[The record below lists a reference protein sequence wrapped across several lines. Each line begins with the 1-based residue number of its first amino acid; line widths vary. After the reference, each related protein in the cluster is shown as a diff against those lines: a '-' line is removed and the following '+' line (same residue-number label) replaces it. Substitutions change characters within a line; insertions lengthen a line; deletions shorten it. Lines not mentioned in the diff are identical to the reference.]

1 MRGLGV
7 PGVPG
12 GPWVLGLGV
21 LLALLPPHAPA
32 ETYTAMLSVR
42 RALGSEGRL
51 LRRLRA
57 YLREE
62 SARLRRLARFYEK
75 VQALHQDPAAS
86 VDNPLLAFSLIKRLH
101 SDWPNVVYSDEATE
115 NIQALH
121 AGFKEVEQ
129 ELPGA
134 EDLDGAARALM
145 RLQDVY
151 ALSVKGM
158 ANGIFQRAGTGP
170 PPLYSP
176 GRRVSLSADDCFHVG
191 KVWAPH
197 SKRDIE
203 VLERVQRR
211 ATELGKGLEHK
222 ADGERLRDLGLFSL
236 EKRRLRGDLIA
247 LYSCLKGGCR
257 EVAYD
262 TGDYYHSIAWLEEAV
277 GLFRLSYGSWNPEDR
292 SSLEDALDHLAFSY
306 FMAGNISH
314 ALSLSREFLHYD
326 PSNQRVVRNVAKYE
340 KLLEMGTAVS
350 TGPLRRPNGTRL
362 QSRDA
367 YEELC
372 QRPGGQPAPEHLPHL
387 SCSYET
393 NGSPYLLLQPA
404 KKEMVRIR
412 PYVAL
417 YHDFISD
424 AEAETIKGLAGP
436 WLQRSVVASGE
447 KQQKAEYRISK
458 SAWLKDTADPVVRA
472 LEQRIAAV
480 TGLDLRPPYAEY
492 LQVVNYGLGGHYEP
506 HFDHATVR
514 ELPGWFMGWI
524 MGWPS
529 RVSKGLTVP
538 TSSLLGQS
546 RKSPLYRMK
555 SGNRIATVM
564 IYLSAV
570 EAGGSTAFI
579 YANFSVPVVKNAAL
593 FWWNLRRNGDGDGD
607 TLHAGCPV
615 LAGDKW
621 VANKWIH
628 EHGQEFRRPCSAD
641 PQD

>member
-1 MRGLGV
+1 
-7 PGVPG
+7 
-12 GPWVLGLGV
+12 
-21 LLALLPPHAPA
+21 
-32 ETYTAMLSVR
+32 
-42 RALGSEGRL
+42 
-51 LRRLRA
+51 
-57 YLREE
+57 
-62 SARLRRLARFYEK
+62 RFYEK
-75 VQALHQDPAAS
+75 VQALHQDPKAS

-101 SDWPNVVYSDEATE
+101 SDWPNVIYSDEATE
-115 NIQALH
+115 NTQALH

-158 ANGIFQRAGTGP
+158 ANGVFQRAGANC

-176 GRRVSLSADDCFHVG
+176 RRRFLLSADDCFHVG
-191 KVWAPH
+191 KV
-197 SKRDIE
+197 
-203 VLERVQRR
+203 
-211 ATELGKGLEHK
+211 
-222 ADGERLRDLGLFSL
+222 
-236 EKRRLRGDLIA
+236 
-247 LYSCLKGGCR
+247 
-257 EVAYD
+257 AYD
-262 TGDYYHSIAWLEEAV
+262 TGDYYHSITWLEEAV
-277 GLFRLSYGSWNPEDR
+277 SLFRLSYGSWNPEDR

-326 PSNQRVVRNVAKYE
+326 PSNQRVARNVVKYE

-350 TGPLRRPNGTRL
+350 AGPLRRPNGTHL

-372 QRPGGQPAPEHLPHL
+372 QRPGGQVGLAGGCHGCPSHRCPLSHTLLGPLTPQPAPEHLPHL

-393 NGSPYLLLQPA
+393 NGTPYLLLQPA
-404 KKEMVRIR
+404 KKEMIRIQ

-472 LEQRIAAV
+472 LERRIAAV

-506 HFDHATVR
+506 HFDHAT
-514 ELPGWFMGWI
+514 
-524 MGWPS
+524 
-529 RVSKGLTVP
+529 
-538 TSSLLGQS
+538 S

-579 YANFSVPVVKNAAL
+579 HANFSVPVVKNAAL

-628 EHGQEFRRPCSAD
+628 EHGQEFRRPCSVD

>member
-1 MRGLGV
+1 MRGLGA
-7 PGVPG
+7 
-12 GPWVLGLGV
+12 LGLGV
-21 LLALLPPHAPA
+21 LLVLVPPPAPA

-62 SARLRRLARFYEK
+62 SGRLRRLARFYEK
-75 VQALHQDPAAS
+75 VQALHQDPKAS

-101 SDWPNVVYSDEATE
+101 SDWPNVIYSDEATE
-115 NIQALH
+115 NTQALH
-121 AGFKEVEQ
+121 DGFKEVEQ

-158 ANGIFQRAGTGP
+158 ANGVFQRAGAGW

-176 GRRVSLSADDCFHVG
+176 SRRVSLSADDCFHVG
-191 KVWAPH
+191 K
-197 SKRDIE
+197 
-203 VLERVQRR
+203 
-211 ATELGKGLEHK
+211 
-222 ADGERLRDLGLFSL
+222 
-236 EKRRLRGDLIA
+236 
-247 LYSCLKGGCR
+247 
-257 EVAYD
+257 VAYD

-314 ALSLSREFLHYD
+314 ALSLSKEFLHYD
-326 PSNQRVVRNVAKYE
+326 PSNRRVARNVVKYE
-340 KLLEMGTAVS
+340 KLLEMGTATS
-350 TGPLRRPNGTRL
+350 PRPLQRPNGTRL

-372 QRPGGQPAPEHLPHL
+372 QRSGGQPSLEQFLRL

-404 KKEMVRIR
+404 KKEVVQIQ

-417 YHDFISD
+417 YHDFVSD
-424 AEAETIKGLAGP
+424 TEAETIKGLAGP

-506 HFDHATVR
+506 HFDHATGGRCLQAEPCQRGTVVPTR
-514 ELPGWFMGWI
+514 
-524 MGWPS
+524 
-529 RVSKGLTVP
+529 LTVP
-538 TSSLLGQS
+538 TPSLLGQS

-628 EHGQEFRRPCSAD
+628 EHGQEFRRPCSTDA
-641 PQD
+641 QD

>member
-1 MRGLGV
+1 
-7 PGVPG
+7 
-12 GPWVLGLGV
+12 
-21 LLALLPPHAPA
+21 
-32 ETYTAMLSVR
+32 
-42 RALGSEGRL
+42 
-51 LRRLRA
+51 
-57 YLREE
+57 
-62 SARLRRLARFYEK
+62 RFYEK
-75 VQALHQDPAAS
+75 VQALHQDPKAS

-115 NIQALH
+115 NTQALH
-121 AGFKEVEQ
+121 AGFKELEQ

-151 ALSVKGM
+151 MLSVKGL
-158 ANGIFQRAGTGP
+158 ANGIFQRAGAGC

-176 GRRVSLSADDCFHVG
+176 SRRVTLSADDCFHVG
-191 KVWAPH
+191 KV
-197 SKRDIE
+197 
-203 VLERVQRR
+203 
-211 ATELGKGLEHK
+211 
-222 ADGERLRDLGLFSL
+222 
-236 EKRRLRGDLIA
+236 
-247 LYSCLKGGCR
+247 
-257 EVAYD
+257 AYD
-262 TGDYYHSIAWLEEAV
+262 TGDYYHSIMWLEEAV

-314 ALSLSREFLHYD
+314 ALSLSKEFLHYD
-326 PSNQRVVRNVAKYE
+326 PSNQRVARNVAKYE
-340 KLLEMGTAVS
+340 KLLEMGTGGYCGHPPHHCS
-350 TGPLRRPNGTRL
+350 HPHSLLDPLSLSPQT
-362 QSRDA
+362 
-367 YEELC
+367 
-372 QRPGGQPAPEHLPHL
+372 APEHLLHL

-404 KKEMVRIR
+404 KKEMVQVQ

-472 LEQRIAAV
+472 LEQRIAAI

-506 HFDHATVR
+506 HFDHAT
-514 ELPGWFMGWI
+514 
-524 MGWPS
+524 
-529 RVSKGLTVP
+529 
-538 TSSLLGQS
+538 S

-641 PQD
+641 PQA

>member
-1 MRGLGV
+1 
-7 PGVPG
+7 
-12 GPWVLGLGV
+12 
-21 LLALLPPHAPA
+21 
-32 ETYTAMLSVR
+32 
-42 RALGSEGRL
+42 
-51 LRRLRA
+51 
-57 YLREE
+57 
-62 SARLRRLARFYEK
+62 RFYEK
-75 VQALHQDPAAS
+75 VQALHQDPKAS

-101 SDWPNVVYSDEATE
+101 SDWPNIVYSDEAAE
-115 NIQALH
+115 NTQALH

-158 ANGIFQRAGTGP
+158 ANGVFQRAGAGQ

-176 GRRVSLSADDCFHVG
+176 GRRISLSADDCFHVG
-191 KVWAPH
+191 K
-197 SKRDIE
+197 
-203 VLERVQRR
+203 
-211 ATELGKGLEHK
+211 
-222 ADGERLRDLGLFSL
+222 
-236 EKRRLRGDLIA
+236 
-247 LYSCLKGGCR
+247 
-257 EVAYD
+257 VAYD

-277 GLFRLSYGSWNPEDR
+277 SLFRLSYGSWNPEDR

-326 PSNQRVVRNVAKYE
+326 PSNGRVSRNVAKYE
-340 KLLEMGTAVS
+340 KLLEMGTAVRGCH
-350 TGPLRRPNGTRL
+350 GPPPHRYCPSHMLLGPFFSQL
-362 QSRDA
+362 
-367 YEELC
+367 
-372 QRPGGQPAPEHLPHL
+372 APELHPHL
-387 SCSYET
+387 GCSYET
-393 NGSPYLLLQPA
+393 NGNPYLLLQPA
-404 KKEMVRIR
+404 KKEMVWIQ

-424 AEAETIKGLAGP
+424 DEAETIKGLAGP

-506 HFDHATVR
+506 HFDHAT
-514 ELPGWFMGWI
+514 
-524 MGWPS
+524 
-529 RVSKGLTVP
+529 
-538 TSSLLGQS
+538 S

-570 EAGGSTAFI
+570 EAGGATAFI
-579 YANFSVPVVKNAAL
+579 HANFSVPVVKNAAL
-593 FWWNLRRNGDGDGD
+593 FWWNLHRNGDGDGD

>member
-1 MRGLGV
+1 RS
-7 PGVPG
+7 
-12 GPWVLGLGV
+12 
-21 LLALLPPHAPA
+21 LAP
-32 ETYTAMLSVR
+32 SVTQR
-42 RALGSEGRL
+42 VHC
-51 LRRLRA
+51 
-57 YLREE
+57 
-62 SARLRRLARFYEK
+62 RFYEK
-75 VQALHQDPAAS
+75 VRALHQDPKAS

-101 SDWPNVVYSDEATE
+101 SGWPNVVYSDEATE
-115 NIQALH
+115 NTQALH
-121 AGFKEVEQ
+121 AGFREVEQ

-158 ANGIFQRAGTGP
+158 ANGVFQRAGAARP
-170 PPLYSP
+170 LLYSP

-191 KVWAPH
+191 KV
-197 SKRDIE
+197 
-203 VLERVQRR
+203 
-211 ATELGKGLEHK
+211 
-222 ADGERLRDLGLFSL
+222 
-236 EKRRLRGDLIA
+236 
-247 LYSCLKGGCR
+247 
-257 EVAYD
+257 AYD

-277 GLFRLSYGSWNPEDR
+277 SLFRLSYGNWNLDDR

-306 FMAGNISH
+306 FMAGNVSH
-314 ALSLSREFLHYD
+314 ALSLSKEFLHYD

-340 KLLEMGTAVS
+340 KLLE
-350 TGPLRRPNGTRL
+350 TGMRGCPCPPPRHCPPLQTLLGP
-362 QSRDA
+362 QM
-367 YEELC
+367 
-372 QRPGGQPAPEHLPHL
+372 APEQLPHL

-404 KKEMVRIR
+404 KKEMVQIQ

-447 KQQKAEYRISK
+447 KQQEAEYRISK
-458 SAWLKDTADPVVRA
+458 SAWLKDTADPAVRA

-506 HFDHATVR
+506 HFDHAT
-514 ELPGWFMGWI
+514 
-524 MGWPS
+524 
-529 RVSKGLTVP
+529 
-538 TSSLLGQS
+538 S

-579 YANFSVPVVKNAAL
+579 YANLSVPVVKNAAL

-628 EHGQEFRRPCSAD
+628 EHGQEFRRPCGAD
-641 PQD
+641 PRD

>member
-1 MRGLGV
+1 
-7 PGVPG
+7 
-12 GPWVLGLGV
+12 
-21 LLALLPPHAPA
+21 
-32 ETYTAMLSVR
+32 
-42 RALGSEGRL
+42 
-51 LRRLRA
+51 
-57 YLREE
+57 
-62 SARLRRLARFYEK
+62 
-75 VQALHQDPAAS
+75 Q
-86 VDNPLLAFSLIKRLH
+86 
-101 SDWPNVVYSDEATE
+101 
-115 NIQALH
+115 
-121 AGFKEVEQ
+121 
-129 ELPGA
+129 
-134 EDLDGAARALM
+134 
-145 RLQDVY
+145 
-151 ALSVKGM
+151 
-158 ANGIFQRAGTGP
+158 
-170 PPLYSP
+170 
-176 GRRVSLSADDCFHVG
+176 
-191 KVWAPH
+191 
-197 SKRDIE
+197 
-203 VLERVQRR
+203 
-211 ATELGKGLEHK
+211 
-222 ADGERLRDLGLFSL
+222 
-236 EKRRLRGDLIA
+236 
-247 LYSCLKGGCR
+247 
-257 EVAYD
+257 VAYD

-277 GLFRLSYGSWNPEDR
+277 SLFRLSYGSWNPEDR

-314 ALSLSREFLHYD
+314 ALSLSKEFLHYD
-326 PSNQRVVRNVAKYE
+326 PSNRRVARNVLKYE
-340 KLLEMGTAVS
+340 KLLEMGTVVS
-350 TGPLRRPNGTRL
+350 AGPLPRPNSPRL
-362 QSRDA
+362 QSRHA

-372 QRPGGQPAPEHLPHL
+372 QRPGGQVGLPGGCQDPPPHRCPPSHTFLGLLSPQTALDHLPL
-387 SCSYET
+387 LGCSYET

-404 KKEMVRIR
+404 KKEMVRIQ

-447 KQQKAEYRISK
+447 KQQKADYRISK

-506 HFDHATVR
+506 HFDHATS
-514 ELPGWFMGWI
+514 G
-524 MGWPS
+524 
-529 RVSKGLTVP
+529 
-538 TSSLLGQS
+538 
-546 RKSPLYRMK
+546 KSPLYRMK

-579 YANFSVPVVKNAAL
+579 SGNFSVPVVKNAAL

-641 PQD
+641 PRD

>member
-1 MRGLGV
+1 
-7 PGVPG
+7 
-12 GPWVLGLGV
+12 
-21 LLALLPPHAPA
+21 
-32 ETYTAMLSVR
+32 
-42 RALGSEGRL
+42 
-51 LRRLRA
+51 
-57 YLREE
+57 
-62 SARLRRLARFYEK
+62 RFYEK
-75 VQALHQDPAAS
+75 VQALHQDPKAS

-101 SDWPNVVYSDEATE
+101 SDWPNVIYSDEATR
-115 NIQALH
+115 NTQALH
-121 AGFKEVEQ
+121 AGLGEVEQ
-129 ELPGA
+129 ELPGS

-151 ALSVKGM
+151 ALSVKGL
-158 ANGIFQRAGTGP
+158 ASGVFQRAGH

-191 KVWAPH
+191 KV
-197 SKRDIE
+197 
-203 VLERVQRR
+203 
-211 ATELGKGLEHK
+211 
-222 ADGERLRDLGLFSL
+222 
-236 EKRRLRGDLIA
+236 
-247 LYSCLKGGCR
+247 
-257 EVAYD
+257 AYD

-277 GLFRLSYGSWNPEDR
+277 SLFRLSYGSWNLEDR

-306 FMAGNISH
+306 FMAGNISR

-326 PSNQRVVRNVAKYE
+326 PSNQRVLRNVAKYE
-340 KLLEMGTAVS
+340 KLLEKGTGARS
-350 TGPLRRPNGTRL
+350 RWDWQGCHGPPLPLSPPHALLGPLSP
-362 QSRDA
+362 
-367 YEELC
+367 
-372 QRPGGQPAPEHLPHL
+372 QPAPKRLLHLG
-387 SCSYET
+387 CSYET
-393 NGSPYLLLQPA
+393 NSSPYLLLQPA
-404 KKEMVRIR
+404 KKEMVRIQ

-417 YHDFISD
+417 YHDFITD

-458 SAWLKDTADPVVRA
+458 SAWLKDTADPVVRV
-472 LEQRIAAV
+472 LDQRIAAV

-506 HFDHATVR
+506 HFDHATS
-514 ELPGWFMGWI
+514 M
-524 MGWPS
+524 
-529 RVSKGLTVP
+529 
-538 TSSLLGQS
+538 
-546 RKSPLYRMK
+546 KSPLYRMK

-593 FWWNLRRNGDGDGD
+593 FWWNLRRNGNGDGD

>member
-1 MRGLGV
+1 LRSYLRD
-7 PGVPG
+7 
-12 GPWVLGLGV
+12 
-21 LLALLPPHAPA
+21 
-32 ETYTAMLSVR
+32 ESSR
-42 RALGSEGRL
+42 
-51 LRRLRA
+51 LRRLR
-57 YLREE
+57 
-62 SARLRRLARFYEK
+62 RFYEK
-75 VQALHQDPAAS
+75 VQALHQDPKAS
-86 VDNPLLAFSLIKRLH
+86 VDNPLLAFGLIKRLH
-101 SDWPNVVYSDEATE
+101 SDWPNVIYSDEATR
-115 NIQALH
+115 NTQALH
-121 AGFKEVEQ
+121 AGLGEVEQ
-129 ELPGA
+129 ELPGT

-151 ALSVKGM
+151 ALSVKGL
-158 ANGIFQRAGTGP
+158 ASGLFQRAGH

-191 KVWAPH
+191 KV
-197 SKRDIE
+197 
-203 VLERVQRR
+203 
-211 ATELGKGLEHK
+211 
-222 ADGERLRDLGLFSL
+222 
-236 EKRRLRGDLIA
+236 
-247 LYSCLKGGCR
+247 
-257 EVAYD
+257 AYD

-277 GLFRLSYGSWNPEDR
+277 SLFRLSYGSWNLEDR

-306 FMAGNISH
+306 FMAGNISL

-326 PSNQRVVRNVAKYE
+326 PSNRRVLRNVAKYE
-340 KLLEMGTAVS
+340 KLLERGTGARVPWS
-350 TGPLRRPNGTRL
+350 PPPLSPPHALCGPLSP
-362 QSRDA
+362 
-367 YEELC
+367 
-372 QRPGGQPAPEHLPHL
+372 QPAPERLLHLG
-387 SCSYET
+387 CSYET
-393 NGSPYLLLQPA
+393 NSSPYLLLQPA
-404 KKEMVRIR
+404 KKEMVWMQ

-417 YHDFISD
+417 YHDFITD

-472 LEQRIAAV
+472 LDQRIAAV

-506 HFDHATVR
+506 HFDHATS
-514 ELPGWFMGWI
+514 M
-524 MGWPS
+524 
-529 RVSKGLTVP
+529 
-538 TSSLLGQS
+538 
-546 RKSPLYRMK
+546 KSPLYRMK
-555 SGNRIATVM
+555 SGNRIATIM
-564 IYLSAV
+564 IYLSSV

-593 FWWNLRRNGDGDGD
+593 FWWNLRRNGNGDGD

>member
-1 MRGLGV
+1 LRSYLRD
-7 PGVPG
+7 
-12 GPWVLGLGV
+12 
-21 LLALLPPHAPA
+21 
-32 ETYTAMLSVR
+32 ESSR
-42 RALGSEGRL
+42 
-51 LRRLRA
+51 LRRLR
-57 YLREE
+57 
-62 SARLRRLARFYEK
+62 RFYEK
-75 VQALHQDPAAS
+75 VQALHQDPEAS
-86 VDNPLLAFSLIKRLH
+86 LDNPLLAFSLIKRLH
-101 SDWPNVVYSDEATE
+101 SDWPNVIYSNEATG
-115 NIQALH
+115 NTQALH
-121 AGFKEVEQ
+121 AGLREVEQ

-134 EDLDGAARALM
+134 EDLAGAAQALM

-151 ALSVKGM
+151 GLSVKGL
-158 ANGIFQRAGTGP
+158 ASGVFQRAGAAQ

-176 GRRVSLSADDCFHVG
+176 GRRVCLSADDCFHVG
-191 KVWAPH
+191 KV
-197 SKRDIE
+197 
-203 VLERVQRR
+203 
-211 ATELGKGLEHK
+211 
-222 ADGERLRDLGLFSL
+222 
-236 EKRRLRGDLIA
+236 
-247 LYSCLKGGCR
+247 
-257 EVAYD
+257 AYD
-262 TGDYYHSIAWLEEAV
+262 TGDYYHSILWLEEAV
-277 GLFRLSYGSWNPEDR
+277 SLFRLSYGSWNPEDR

-326 PSNQRVVRNVAKYE
+326 PSNQRVLRNVAKYK
-340 KLLEMGTAVS
+340 KLLEMGTGVGWHGCHGLPHLCPPSHALL
-350 TGPLRRPNGTRL
+350 GPLSP
-362 QSRDA
+362 
-367 YEELC
+367 
-372 QRPGGQPAPEHLPHL
+372 QPAPERLL
-387 SCSYET
+387 QLGCSYET
-393 NGSPYLLLQPA
+393 NSSPYLLLQPA

-472 LEQRIAAV
+472 LDLRIAAL

-506 HFDHATVR
+506 HFDHAT
-514 ELPGWFMGWI
+514 
-524 MGWPS
+524 
-529 RVSKGLTVP
+529 
-538 TSSLLGQS
+538 S

-593 FWWNLRRNGDGDGD
+593 FWWNLRRNGNGDGD

-641 PQD
+641 PRE

>member
-1 MRGLGV
+1 
-7 PGVPG
+7 
-12 GPWVLGLGV
+12 
-21 LLALLPPHAPA
+21 
-32 ETYTAMLSVR
+32 
-42 RALGSEGRL
+42 
-51 LRRLRA
+51 
-57 YLREE
+57 
-62 SARLRRLARFYEK
+62 RFYEK
-75 VQALHQDPAAS
+75 VQALHQDPKAS

-115 NIQALH
+115 NTQALH

-158 ANGIFQRAGTGP
+158 ANGVFQRAGTSR

-191 KVWAPH
+191 K
-197 SKRDIE
+197 
-203 VLERVQRR
+203 
-211 ATELGKGLEHK
+211 
-222 ADGERLRDLGLFSL
+222 
-236 EKRRLRGDLIA
+236 
-247 LYSCLKGGCR
+247 
-257 EVAYD
+257 VAYD

-326 PSNQRVVRNVAKYE
+326 PSNQRVARNVAKYE
-340 KLLEMGTAVS
+340 KLLEMGTAGGCHGPPPQRCAPSHALLGPVS
-350 TGPLRRPNGTRL
+350 L
-362 QSRDA
+362 
-367 YEELC
+367 
-372 QRPGGQPAPEHLPHL
+372 QPAPEHLPHL

-404 KKEMVRIR
+404 KKEMVWIR

-480 TGLDLRPPYAEY
+480 TGLDLQPPYAEY

-506 HFDHATVR
+506 HFDHAT
-514 ELPGWFMGWI
+514 
-524 MGWPS
+524 
-529 RVSKGLTVP
+529 
-538 TSSLLGQS
+538 S

-564 IYLSAV
+564 VYLSAV

-628 EHGQEFRRPCSAD
+628 EHGQEFRRPCSTD

>member
-1 MRGLGV
+1 
-7 PGVPG
+7 
-12 GPWVLGLGV
+12 
-21 LLALLPPHAPA
+21 
-32 ETYTAMLSVR
+32 
-42 RALGSEGRL
+42 
-51 LRRLRA
+51 LRS

-62 SARLRRLARFYEK
+62 NARLRRLRRFYEK
-75 VQALHQDPAAS
+75 VQVLHQDPEAS
-86 VDNPLLAFSLIKRLH
+86 VDNPLLAFSLIKRLQ
-101 SDWPNVVYSDEATE
+101 SDWLNIIYSDEATG
-115 NIQALH
+115 NAQALH
-121 AGFKEVEQ
+121 AGLREVEQ

-134 EDLDGAARALM
+134 EDLDGAAWALM

-151 ALSVKGM
+151 ALSVKGL
-158 ANGIFQRAGTGP
+158 ANGIFQRSGTDH

-191 KVWAPH
+191 KV
-197 SKRDIE
+197 
-203 VLERVQRR
+203 
-211 ATELGKGLEHK
+211 
-222 ADGERLRDLGLFSL
+222 
-236 EKRRLRGDLIA
+236 
-247 LYSCLKGGCR
+247 
-257 EVAYD
+257 AYD
-262 TGDYYHSIAWLEEAV
+262 TGDYYHSISWLEEAV
-277 GLFRLSYGSWNPEDR
+277 NLFRLSYGSWNPEDR

-326 PSNQRVVRNVAKYE
+326 PSNQRVTKNVAKYE
-340 KLLEMGTAVS
+340 KLLEMGTGVGLARGAMV
-350 TGPLRRPNGTRL
+350 TPQPLSPPDPYAL
-362 QSRDA
+362 LHPLSS
-367 YEELC
+367 
-372 QRPGGQPAPEHLPHL
+372 QPAPEQLL
-387 SCSYET
+387 QLGCSYET
-393 NGSPYLLLQPA
+393 NSSPYLLLQPA

-424 AEAETIKGLAGP
+424 AEAETIKWLAGP

-447 KQQKAEYRISK
+447 KQQKAEYRISQ

-472 LEQRIAAV
+472 LDRRIAAV

-506 HFDHATVR
+506 HFDHAT
-514 ELPGWFMGWI
+514 
-524 MGWPS
+524 
-529 RVSKGLTVP
+529 
-538 TSSLLGQS
+538 S

-593 FWWNLRRNGDGDGD
+593 FWWNLRRNGNGDGD

-628 EHGQEFRRPCSAD
+628 EHGQEFRRPCGANPWD
-641 PQD
+641 